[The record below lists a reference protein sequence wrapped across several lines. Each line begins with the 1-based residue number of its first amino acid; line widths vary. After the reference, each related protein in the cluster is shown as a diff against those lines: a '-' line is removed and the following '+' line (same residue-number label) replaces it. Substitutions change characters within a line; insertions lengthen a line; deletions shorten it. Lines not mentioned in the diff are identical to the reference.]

1 MPEHSDPLSGLR
13 ILLVE
18 DEYVIADEMTGW
30 LRRAGA
36 EVVGPVPSVEQA
48 LDLID
53 EAEGALDAAVLD
65 ANLGFGETAYPIADR
80 LDELGV
86 PYAFATADVNLISK
100 PSYQSHPRLEK
111 PISQRNLLRVLERM
125 RRSHSGGEGI
135 LSNVE
140 LYRSQNGNVWRL
152 IRGGAS
158 DRGTVRHEANALSG
172 GHVTE
177 IPVDE
182 FLNRGGAGPEYA
194 AAREALA
201 SSAKVAES

>member
-13 ILLVE
+13 ILIVE

-53 EAEGALDAAVLD
+53 DAEGALDAAVLD

-86 PYAFATADVNLISK
+86 PYAFATGDVNLISK
-100 PSYQSHPRLEK
+100 PSYQGHPRLEK
-111 PISQRNLLRVLERM
+111 PISQRSLLAVLERM
-125 RRSHSGGEGI
+125 LRPRPGGEDI

-140 LYRSQNGNVWRL
+140 IYRSENGDVWRL

-158 DRGTVRHEANALSG
+158 DQATVCHEANALSG

-177 IPVDE
+177 IPIDE

-194 AAREALA
+194 AVREALA
-201 SSAKVAES
+201 SSSRIAKA